1 MDTALV
7 DLILVEGFKQEP
19 IPKIEVFRP
28 ALYKPL
34 LAATDPNV
42 IAVATDGLAP
52 TELPQ
57 LDLNNPD
64 AIADF
69 VQAWLAQ
76 QQTSLKIV
84 STQRP

>member
-1 MDTALV
+1 
-7 DLILVEGFKQEP
+7 VEGFKQEA

-28 ALYKPL
+28 ALHKPL
-34 LAATDPNV
+34 LAATDSNV
-42 IAVATDGLAP
+42 IAIATDGPAP

-57 LDLNNPD
+57 LNLNDPD

-76 QQTSLKIV
+76 QQKSLKIV